1 MVFQVEHNYFTV
13 HWSPVGVSS
22 EGGQFGLRFAGS
34 ALTAQADI
42 DAAAAQ
48 VKTWWTNAATN
59 LQPNY
64 NLNTVKCARIG
75 PDGKY
80 VPGATVWQGNVVQP
94 ALAGGTGG
102 IQFPLQCAA
111 VATLRTA
118 FASGLAHSGRI
129 YLPPLA
135 GLLSSSQQWTQ
146 SMVNASNAQ
155 LGTMLSNLSGGPLGT
170 LTIMSFGNAAVPI
183 GPAHQVL
190 SCTMDGRP
198 DVQRRRAAQITPTVG
213 TAALIA

>member
-1 MVFQVEHNYFTV
+1 MVYQVVHNYFTV
-13 HWSPVGVSS
+13 HWSPVGITS
-22 EGGQFGLRFAGS
+22 EGGQFGLRFAGP

-48 VKTWWTNAATN
+48 VKTWWTNAGAN
-59 LQPNY
+59 LQPNF

-75 PDGKY
+75 VDGKY
-80 VPGATVWQGNVVQP
+80 VPGATVWQGNVIQP

-135 GLLSSSQQWTQ
+135 GLLSSSQQWVQ
-146 SMVNASNAQ
+146 SMVNASNTQ
-155 LGTMLSNLSGGPLGT
+155 LGIMLSNLSGGPLGT
-170 LTIMSFGNAAVPI
+170 LTIMSFGNASTPI
-183 GPAHQVL
+183 GPANPVTAC
-190 SCTMDGRP
+190 SMDGRP
-198 DVQRRRAAQITPTVG
+198 DVQRRRAAQVTPTVG
-213 TAALIA
+213 TLALIA